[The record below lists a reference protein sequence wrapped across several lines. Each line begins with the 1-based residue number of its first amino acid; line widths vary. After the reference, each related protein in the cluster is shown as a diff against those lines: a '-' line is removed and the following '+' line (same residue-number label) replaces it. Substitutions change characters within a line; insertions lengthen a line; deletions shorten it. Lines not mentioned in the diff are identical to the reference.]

1 MKMEPLKSGV
11 LKIWMSDDELRR
23 WGLTFEALEAHTE
36 PAYRALIKWL
46 DIAEERFDFTV
57 HGSAKV
63 EVIPLAGGCLFLVAP
78 EAEKVTHTVCV
89 PQIYAVANENEL
101 LRLGENL
108 ASVDAEGL
116 PLASL
121 YGWKQEY
128 RLITYMGRRKQTG
141 VRRVLSEFAEL
152 VEEGTGAAA
161 FLEEHGTP
169 IIRGIALHRLREVYE
184 SR

>member
-11 LKIWMSDDELRR
+11 LKIWMGEEEMQR
-23 WGLTFEALEAHTE
+23 WGLTPKTLEAGDE
-36 PAYRALIKWL
+36 PAYRALTKWL
-46 DIAEERFDFTV
+46 DIAEERFNFTTR
-57 HGSAKV
+57 GGAKV
-63 EVIPLAGGCLFLVAP
+63 EVLPFDSGYLFLVIP
-78 EAEKVTHTVCV
+78 EAQAGAHTVCV
-89 PQIYAVANENEL
+89 PQIYAIADENEL

-108 ASVDAEGL
+108 TAVNARGL

-121 YGWKQEY
+121 YRFRQEY
-128 RLITYMGRRKQTG
+128 RLITYMGRRKQSS
-141 VRRVLSEFAEL
+141 VRRVLSEFAQL
-152 VEEGTGAAA
+152 VEEGAGAAA

>member
-1 MKMEPLKSGV
+1 M
-11 LKIWMSDDELRR
+11 
-23 WGLTFEALEAHTE
+23 
-36 PAYRALIKWL
+36 
-46 DIAEERFDFTV
+46 
-57 HGSAKV
+57 
-63 EVIPLAGGCLFLVAP
+63 IPETGK
-78 EAEKVTHTVCV
+78 EKHTVCV
-89 PQIYAVANENEL
+89 PQIYAIADENEL

-108 ASVDAEGL
+108 AAVDAGGL

-121 YGWKQEY
+121 YGFGQEY
-128 RLITYMGRRKQTG
+128 RLITYMGRRKQSG
-141 VRRVLSEFAEL
+141 VRRVLSEFAQL